1 MPEKNTIAIT
11 NNLLENNA
19 IATPSNLLEKN
30 SIATTSNLLENNAI
44 ATPSNLL
51 EKNSIATTNNLP
63 EKNSIAPPASNI
75 KGKNN
80 ISENT
85 IIIYTDG
92 ASSGNPGPGGIGVY
106 LKFREHEKE
115 ISESIGHTT
124 NNIAEL
130 TAIQRALLELKRH
143 DLPVRLYTDS
153 SYALGILTKGWK
165 ASKNQELVADIR
177 KLIGKFKDIRF
188 IKTKGHAG
196 IEGNERADTLATRA
210 IKK

>member
-1 MPEKNTIAIT
+1 MYEKDKF
-11 NNLLENNA
+11 
-19 IATPSNLLEKN
+19 P
-30 SIATTSNLLENNAI
+30 
-44 ATPSNLL
+44 
-51 EKNSIATTNNLP
+51 
-63 EKNSIAPPASNI
+63 
-75 KGKNN
+75 
-80 ISENT
+80 ENT

-92 ASSGNPGPGGIGVY
+92 ASSGNPGPGGIGVF

-130 TAIQRALLELKRH
+130 TAIQRALLELKRY

-177 KLIGKFKDIRF
+177 RLTGKFMDLRI
-188 IKTKGHAG
+188 IKTKGHSG
-196 IEGNERADTLATRA
+196 IEGNERADKLATQA
-210 IKK
+210 IKKK